1 MNKFSKGLLL
11 SLALVYSHEILATE
25 RLVVWEDV
33 GRASTISSAVKDF
46 EKIYDCDV
54 DVLEKPMYHQV
65 ELLEKQGPKG
75 EGPDV
80 VVLASDMVGVAKDK
94 NLISQI
100 HFMQVENSQYL
111 PNSIASVTFDGELYS
126 VPKTIETLIL
136 FYNKDL
142 LKEPPST
149 LEEYVDLSKKLR
161 KKGKYGLLAKW
172 ELFYTTYALMHGY
185 GAYIFRTDNDGTI
198 NLNSYG
204 LDTDG
209 AVESLKVLR
218 KMSKADLVYDC
229 LSGVDGYNRMYE
241 LFSSKKAIAVI
252 NGPWAI
258 EDYLKAGIN
267 FGITTLPTL
276 PNGNPMAGF
285 LGIKGYS
292 ISKWSTHKD
301 LAEDFLRFINEH
313 KYALLRYKESRQVP
327 PIISV
332 LQDPSLANDELI
344 QVIAQQSVHAVNMP
358 SIPEMSYVWSVMD
371 KAIWKVIHAGLPIDH
386 ILEDARKDIESY
398 IQTRIKDNYKS
409 KDHYLLDNLKK
420 DFNFYLN

>member
-33 GRASTISSAVKDF
+33 GRASTIASAVKDF

-313 KYALLRYKESRQVP
+313 KYALLRYKESSQVP

-344 QVIAQQSVHAVNMP
+344 QVIAQQSVLAVNMP

-398 IQTRIKDNYKS
+398 IQTRIKDN
-409 KDHYLLDNLKK
+409 
-420 DFNFYLN
+420 

>member
-33 GRASTISSAVKDF
+33 GRASTIASAVKDF

-142 LKEPPST
+142 LKEPPTT

-172 ELFYTTYALMHGY
+172 ELFYTTYALMNGY

-276 PNGNPMAGF
+276 PNGSPMAGF
-285 LGIKGYS
+285 LGTKGYS

-327 PIISV
+327 PVISV

-398 IQTRIKDNYKS
+398 IQTRIKN
-409 KDHYLLDNLKK
+409 N
-420 DFNFYLN
+420 

>member
-1 MNKFSKGLLL
+1 M
-11 SLALVYSHEILATE
+11 H
-25 RLVVWEDV
+25 
-33 GRASTISSAVKDF
+33 
-46 EKIYDCDV
+46 
-54 DVLEKPMYHQV
+54 HQV

-80 VVLASDMVGVAKDK
+80 VILASDMVGVAKDK

-100 HFMQVENSQYL
+100 HFMQVENNQYL
-111 PNSIASVTFDGELYS
+111 PNSIASVTFDGDLYS
-126 VPKTIETLIL
+126 VPKTIETLIV

-142 LKEPPST
+142 LKEPLSI

-204 LDTDG
+204 LDTEG

-218 KMSKADLVYDC
+218 KMAKDDLVYDY
-229 LSGVDGYNRMYE
+229 LSGVDGYNRMYD
-241 LFSSKKAIAVI
+241 LFTSKKAIAVI

-258 EDYLKAGIN
+258 DDYLKAGVN
-267 FGITTLPTL
+267 FGIATLPTL

-292 ISKWSTHKD
+292 ISKWSSHKD
-301 LAEDFLRFINEH
+301 LAEDFLRFLNEH
-313 KYALLRYKESRQVP
+313 KYALLRYKESRQIP
-327 PIISV
+327 TIISV

-344 QVIAQQSVHAVNMP
+344 QVIAQQSVQAVNMP
-358 SIPEMSYVWSVMD
+358 SVPEMSYVWSAMD
-371 KAIWKVIHAGLPIDH
+371 KAIWKVTHTELPISH
-386 ILEDARKDIESY
+386 ILEDAKKDIGAY
-398 IQTRIKDNYKS
+398 IQTRIKN
-409 KDHYLLDNLKK
+409 N
-420 DFNFYLN
+420 

>member
-33 GRASTISSAVKDF
+33 GRASTIASAVKDF

-142 LKEPPST
+142 LKEPPTT

-172 ELFYTTYALMHGY
+172 ELFYTTYALMNGY

-327 PIISV
+327 PVISV

-398 IQTRIKDNYKS
+398 IQTRSKDN
-409 KDHYLLDNLKK
+409 
-420 DFNFYLN
+420 